1 MVAGVPASFPQ
12 MRRLLTFVQL
22 RQQMR
27 SACDAIGFGPAT
39 RTRLCAVLIASAAL
53 FGVSLAV
60 AFCLREGPVY
70 AVLQGFVAGILP
82 LSVGLALLV
91 IGDDAQ
97 LLALRQRLQRAL
109 PTAQLEWE
117 ERKSRLRET
126 KESQQKEWGRQAEAA
141 AEEENQRLL
150 RQMPPLPAEQ
160 PAPWMGEPQQ
170 PAPCKACP
178 FCGAA
183 APHDAPRCP
192 YCGKTLVVA
201 LPAAEEARRAG
212 PQFVVVGAPPDAYR
226 GRVDDY
232 PPAAASNGCL
242 SVFGNVL
249 WVTFGGGLLLFL
261 MYLMGG
267 VALCLTVLGI
277 PFGIQCIKIG
287 LLALLPFGKRVVH
300 KESATGCVATVMNIL
315 WLFTGGWMIALTH
328 LFAALFC
335 AITIVLI
342 PFAMQHM
349 KLAATALT
357 PFGKEIVEV
366 GARK

>member
-1 MVAGVPASFPQ
+1 
-12 MRRLLTFVQL
+12 MRCLLTFVRL
-22 RQQMR
+22 RQQVR
-27 SACDAIGFGPAT
+27 SACDSIGFGPAT
-39 RTRLCAVLIASAAL
+39 GTRLCVILIASAAL
-53 FGVSLAV
+53 FGMSLIV
-60 AFCLREGPVY
+60 AFCLQEGPVY
-70 AVLQGFVAGILP
+70 AVLLGFVAGALSF
-82 LSVGLALLV
+82 SVGLALLV

-97 LLALRQRLQRAL
+97 LLALRQRLQQAL
-109 PTAQLEWE
+109 PEGATGVGGAKDPAAGGEGKPQDEWV
-117 ERKSRLRET
+117 R
-126 KESQQKEWGRQAEAA
+126 QQEQA
-141 AEEENQRLL
+141 AEEEGQRVLP
-150 RQMPPLPAEQ
+150 QMPPRPVEQAAPWVSEPEQ
-160 PAPWMGEPQQ
+160 PAPY
-170 PAPCKACP
+170 KACP
-178 FCGAA
+178 FCGAG
-183 APHDAPRCP
+183 APDDARRCP
-192 YCGKTLVVA
+192 HCGETLNVA
-201 LPAAEEARRAG
+201 LRAAEEARRAG
-212 PQFVVVGAPPDAYR
+212 PQIVIVGAPPDAYR

-232 PPAAASNGCL
+232 PPAAASTGCL

-267 VALCLTVLGI
+267 VALCLTILGI

-357 PFGKEIVEV
+357 PFGKEIIEA
-366 GARK
+366 GARRQ

>member
-1 MVAGVPASFPQ
+1 
-12 MRRLLTFVQL
+12 
-22 RQQMR
+22 MR
-27 SACDAIGFGPAT
+27 SC
-39 RTRLCAVLIASAAL
+39 S
-53 FGVSLAV
+53 
-60 AFCLREGPVY
+60 
-70 AVLQGFVAGILP
+70 
-82 LSVGLALLV
+82 LSVSACSGAPDV
-91 IGDDAQ
+91 
-97 LLALRQRLQRAL
+97 
-109 PTAQLEWE
+109 QLEWE

-212 PQFVVVGAPPDAYR
+212 PQFVVGAPPDAYR

-267 VALCLTVLGI
+267 VTLSDRSGHPLRHPVHQDRPA
-277 PFGIQCIKIG
+277 G
-287 LLALLPFGKRVVH
+287 LASVWQAGR
-300 KESATGCVATVMNIL
+300 A
-315 WLFTGGWMIALTH
+315 
-328 LFAALFC
+328 
-335 AITIVLI
+335 
-342 PFAMQHM
+342 
-349 KLAATALT
+349 
-357 PFGKEIVEV
+357 
-366 GARK
+366 